1 MCRRAVLGSD
11 PSQAAAFSTDK
22 WVSGAR
28 RHPKLATAETNDL
41 ITEVTQLPVQ
51 PGAAMRLLWMLED
64 PRTSAA
70 DLGRLIE
77 SDPALSTQV
86 IRLSNTAFYGLSGKV
101 SSAWRAV
108 TVLGLATVRAI
119 ATTAAFDLFSEKGR
133 SVPDEFWEHSVTTAA
148 AAAAIARR
156 VGVQPNDAFSA
167 GLLHDLGTALV
178 FRRAPRRY
186 DTMIERRIAE
196 PDSSL
201 VDIEFEEFGATHA
214 EVGAAALGV
223 MRFPAE
229 MVEAIGGHH
238 RPPALVTSLL
248 GRLLIAADAV
258 ALEVDGVD
266 SEENAP
272 IGEALEALDIA
283 ASAAE
288 SLVNEVR
295 ADQENLSGFLSVR

>member
-1 MCRRAVLGSD
+1 M
-11 PSQAAAFSTDK
+11 
-22 WVSGAR
+22 SGAW
-28 RHPKLATAETNDL
+28 RHRGLATAETNDL

-156 VGVQPNDAFSA
+156 VGIQPNDAFSA
-167 GLLHDLGTALV
+167 GLLHDVGTALV

-186 DTMIERRIAE
+186 DTMMDRRVAE
-196 PDSSL
+196 PERAI
-201 VDIEFEEFGATHA
+201 VDIEMEEFGATHA
-214 EVGAAALGV
+214 QVGAAALGV

-229 MVEAIGGHH
+229 MVEAIAGHH
-238 RPPALVTSLL
+238 TTPALVTPLL

-258 ALEVDGVD
+258 ALAVDGID
-266 SEENAP
+266 SEENSP
-272 IGEALEALDIA
+272 IGEALEALDIP
-283 ASAAE
+283 ASSAD
-288 SLVNEVR
+288 SMVDEVR
-295 ADQENLSGFLSVR
+295 GDQENLSSFLTVR

>member
-1 MCRRAVLGSD
+1 VPPGGSGSL
-11 PSQAAAFSTDK
+11 PSQGAGFLTDK
-22 WVSGAR
+22 WESATR
-28 RHPKLATAETNDL
+28 RLPKLATAETNDL

-64 PRTSAA
+64 PRTSAS

-186 DTMIERRIAE
+186 DTMMERRVSD
-196 PDSSL
+196 PDTPL
-201 VDIEFEEFGATHA
+201 VDIELEEFGATHA
-214 EVGAAALGV
+214 QVGAAALGV

-229 MVEAIGGHH
+229 MVEAIATHH
-238 RPPALVTSLL
+238 TAPSLVPTAL

-258 ALEVDGVD
+258 ALEVDGVE

-272 IGEALEALDIA
+272 IGEALEALELP
-283 ASAAE
+283 ASAAQ
-288 SLVNEVR
+288 SMVDEVR
-295 ADQENLSGFLSVR
+295 GDQENLSSFLTVR

>member
-1 MCRRAVLGSD
+1 M
-11 PSQAAAFSTDK
+11 T
-22 WVSGAR
+22 
-28 RHPKLATAETNDL
+28 TADTNDL

-133 SVPDEFWEHSVTTAA
+133 SVPDAFWEHSVTTAA

-186 DTMIERRIAE
+186 DTAMERRQASPELLLIDIER
-196 PDSSL
+196 
-201 VDIEFEEFGATHA
+201 EEFGATHA
-214 EVGAAALGV
+214 QVGAAALGV

-229 MVEAIGGHH
+229 MAEAIGEHH
-238 RPPALVTSLL
+238 SDPKTVTSVL

-258 ALEVDGVD
+258 ALEVDGV
-266 SEENAP
+266 SHEENAE
-272 IGEALEALDIA
+272 IGDALEALEIA
-283 ASAAE
+283 ATAADG
-288 SLVNEVR
+288 LVDEVR
-295 ADQENLSGFLSVR
+295 RDQENLGSFLTVR

>member
-1 MCRRAVLGSD
+1 M
-11 PSQAAAFSTDK
+11 
-22 WVSGAR
+22 
-28 RHPKLATAETNDL
+28 ATAETNDL

-186 DTMIERRIAE
+186 DTMIERRVAD
-196 PDSSL
+196 PDTPL
-201 VDIEFEEFGATHA
+201 VDIELEEFGATHA

-229 MVEAIGGHH
+229 MVEAIAGTPHARRVSS
-238 RPPALVTSLL
+238 RPC
-248 GRLLIAADAV
+248 
-258 ALEVDGVD
+258 
-266 SEENAP
+266 
-272 IGEALEALDIA
+272 
-283 ASAAE
+283 SAAC
-288 SLVNEVR
+288 SSPPTRSHSRSTVSSPRRTRRSARRSRRSTFRR
-295 ADQENLSGFLSVR
+295 ARPKAWSTRCAAIRRTSPASSRCADRSSQPAQ

>member
-1 MCRRAVLGSD
+1 MAI
-11 PSQAAAFSTDK
+11 
-22 WVSGAR
+22 
-28 RHPKLATAETNDL
+28 AETNDL
-41 ITEVTQLPVQ
+41 IGEVTQLPVQ

-148 AAAAIARR
+148 ASAALARR
-156 VGVQPNDAFSA
+156 VGIQPNDAFSA
-167 GLLHDLGTALV
+167 GLLHDVGTALV

-186 DTMIERRIAE
+186 DTMMERHLAE
-196 PDSSL
+196 PERPL
-201 VDIEFEEFGATHA
+201 VEIETEEFGVTHA

-223 MRFPAE
+223 MRFPAD
-229 MVEAIGGHH
+229 MVEAIGTHH
-238 RPPALVTSLL
+238 TKPSEVEPLL

-258 ALEVDGVD
+258 ALAVDGID
-266 SEENAP
+266 SEENTE
-272 IGEALEALDIA
+272 IGECLEALSIP
-283 ASAAE
+283 ASSADAM
-288 SLVNEVR
+288 VDEVR
-295 ADQENLSGFLSVR
+295 ADQENLSSFLQVR